1 MNEKTI
7 IQTLML
13 KVEEVR
19 NAQNA
24 YFNSRNDTNM
34 GISKGKEKELDEYL
48 KQLRRMGY
56 QPSSQNNTSAQK
68 PLF

>member
-1 MNEKTI
+1 MDEKTI

-19 NAQNA
+19 YAQNA
-24 YFNSRNDTNM
+24 YFNSRNDTNL

-56 QPSSQNNTSAQK
+56 QPAQSNTAAQK
-68 PLF
+68 SIF